1 MYMYTQFSQ
10 PKLCCHAEYCLS
22 LLNLVKEN
30 WHTIFAASIGWN
42 NVPRIFKQQVTVFL
56 FFFLFFCFRNHIHTY
71 LLRKAYPTTPLPRD
85 LIPCLDAIWLSPI
98 FTYYINFYFLDI
110 SASKLSQS
118 FI

>member
-56 FFFLFFCFRNHIHTY
+56 FFFSVFLFQKPYSHLFTEKSLPH
-71 LLRKAYPTTPLPRD
+71 YPP
-85 LIPCLDAIWLSPI
+85 S
-98 FTYYINFYFLDI
+98 
-110 SASKLSQS
+110 S
-118 FI
+118 